1 MAEYTIELQRPL
13 SLERLSNSF
22 FSMVK
27 GIVEAHLIS
36 TKSYTKSY
44 DLEKRSVTGG
54 GIYAYDD
61 SHKYSMPLEN
71 YRPVLRFD
79 YPTDEEHPN
88 QLRVTTF
95 DDDKIKITR
104 ESINDIIKEL
114 LNQN

>member
-36 TKSYTKSY
+36 TKSY
-44 DLEKRSVTGG
+44 DFEKRSVTGG

-79 YPTDEEHPN
+79 YPT
-88 QLRVTTF
+88 RV
-95 DDDKIKITR
+95 
-104 ESINDIIKEL
+104 N
-114 LNQN
+114 